1 MTRGDNH
8 VDKLYKDNDEDVND
22 MTDFESLI
30 HRGDIWMKKERE
42 REGWGWYI
50 SERNT
55 F

>member
-30 HRGDIWMKKERE
+30 HRGDI
-42 REGWGWYI
+42 
-50 SERNT
+50 
-55 F
+55 